1 MQGSLTHSVLSR
13 HSTRKF
19 LPTTVPIEHVKESL
33 SIAQH
38 SPSNSNIQPWRAL
51 FISGTELSSLKA
63 ALLKIADEEKPQIPP
78 LPEAFRHYRSE
89 LGRDLFGKAMGIARE
104 DMPARRAAELRNFNF
119 FGAPLAGI
127 IYMDQKLT
135 HADSLSVGIW
145 LQTLVLELTE
155 KGLGTCI
162 EGSVAGYPQVIRKEL
177 GIADDMVVLCGLAVG
192 YSDPDSQIN
201 SMVSQRDSWEN
212 CVEIRQMYED

>member
-1 MQGSLTHSVLSR
+1 MDECMQGSLTHSVLSR

-51 FISGTELSSLKA
+51 FISGTELNSLKV
-63 ALLKIADEEKPQIPP
+63 ALLKVANEETPQIPP

-119 FGAPLAGI
+119 FGAPLAGV
-127 IYMDQKLT
+127 IYMDEKLT
-135 HADSLSVGIW
+135 HADSLSVGLW
-145 LQTLVLELTE
+145 LQTLILELTE

-177 GIADDMVVLCGLAVG
+177 GIADNMVILCGLAVG
-192 YSDPDSQIN
+192 YSDQDSQIN
-201 SMVSQRDSWEN
+201 HMISQRDSWEK
-212 CVEIRQMYED
+212 CIEIR